1 METGDVREIIKTI
14 CVVGAGT
21 MGRRIALQCAVHG
34 FKVNIWS
41 RTEKTLKEAQEWQR
55 RSLSKRAKKGE
66 FPEEEI
72 EKMLSRINYTTDLK
86 KAAENADF
94 VFEASSEDLEVKRKI
109 FAQLDEFCPRH
120 AILSTNSSSIKSSLI
135 ADATKRP
142 DKVLNAHFAL
152 RIEDNCLLELMGNP
166 STSERTIELA
176 AALGQAIKMVVVRAR
191 KEVSGLILNRMLRAL
206 LNSALD
212 IAEMGIATPEEV
224 DKTWSVATGM
234 LGPFTIMDLI
244 GLDVVLS
251 VEKLWH
257 QETGDPRDK
266 PREILIEKVKKG
278 ELGLKTGKGFY
289 TYDKK

>member
-1 METGDVREIIKTI
+1 
-14 CVVGAGT
+14 

-34 FKVNIWS
+34 FKVNLWS

-55 RSLSKRAKKGE
+55 RSLSKRAAKGGITE
-66 FPEEEI
+66 DI
-72 EKMLSRINYTTDLK
+72 DKILLRINYTTDLEE
-86 KAAENADF
+86 AAKNADF
-94 VFEASSEDLEVKRKI
+94 VFEAAAEDLELKRKV
-109 FAQLDEFCPRH
+109 FAQLDEICPPH
-120 AILSTNSSSIKSSLI
+120 TILSTNSSSIKSSLI

-152 RIEDNCLLELMGNP
+152 RIEDNCLLEVMGNP
-166 STSERTIELA
+166 WTSEKTIELTT
-176 AALGQAIKMVVVRAR
+176 ALGQAIKMVVVRAR

-251 VEKLWH
+251 VEKLWY

-266 PREILIEKVKKG
+266 PHEILVEKVKKG

>member
-1 METGDVREIIKTI
+1 METGDIGDIIKTI

-34 FKVNIWS
+34 FKVNLWS

-55 RSLSKRAKKGE
+55 RSLSKRAAKGGITE
-66 FPEEEI
+66 DI
-72 EKMLSRINYTTDLK
+72 DKILLRINYTTDLK
-86 KAAENADF
+86 EAAKNADF
-94 VFEASSEDLEVKRKI
+94 VFEAAAEDLELKRKV
-109 FAQLDEFCPRH
+109 FAQLDEICPPH
-120 AILSTNSSSIKSSLI
+120 TILSTNSSSIKSSLI

-152 RIEDNCLLELMGNP
+152 RIEDNCLLEIMGNP
-166 STSERTIELA
+166 WTSEKTIELTT
-176 AALGQAIKMVVVRAR
+176 ALGQAIKMVVVRAK

-206 LNSALD
+206 LNSALG

-266 PREILIEKVKKG
+266 PHEILVEKVKKG